1 MENKKTNSKT
11 MNLVLVI
18 VALLLLVMNVF
29 LIGKLLA
36 KPDTG
41 ASAGSSENLPEETEV
56 EKLDDRIAIP
66 GYESVELIADSLEQN
81 LCFPNPAQNN
91 CYFQI
96 SLYLSDGTLLWKS
109 ADVAPGENSEPV
121 VLSQALAAGKYQ
133 EAILSYECFTMDKSH
148 TQLNGAQTALTLIV
162 KEK

>member
-1 MENKKTNSKT
+1 

-66 GYESVELIADSLEQN
+66 GYESVELIAASLEQN

-91 CYFQI
+91 
-96 SLYLSDGTLLWKS
+96 
-109 ADVAPGENSEPV
+109 
-121 VLSQALAAGKYQ
+121 
-133 EAILSYECFTMDKSH
+133 
-148 TQLNGAQTALTLIV
+148 
-162 KEK
+162 